1 MKNCRLLLLTICCTV
16 FFSCQDKKMASDN
29 ELKNRTEPL
38 IIANKG
44 LVEKDNDRISAYI
57 KRHKYKMRQTQT
69 GLWYEVYFNA
79 EKRKAAKDDII
90 SLKYKVTLLDG
101 KYCYSSDSLGPLV
114 FRVGQGGVESGLEE
128 GVLLL
133 GTGDKARFILPPYL
147 AHGLMGDGKKIP
159 RRSII
164 IYEVEVLNIVN

>member
-1 MKNCRLLLLTICCTV
+1 MKNSGLLLLTICFTL
-16 FFSCQDKKMASDN
+16 FFSCQDRKMVSDN
-29 ELKNRTEPL
+29 EVKNRAEPL

-44 LVEKDNDRISAYI
+44 LIEKDNDRISAYI
-57 KRHKYKMRQTQT
+57 ARHNYKMKQTQT
-69 GLWYEVYFNA
+69 GLWYEVYFDA
-79 EKRKAAKDDII
+79 KKKKAVKDNII
-90 SLKYKVTLLDG
+90 SLKYKVTLLNG
-101 KYCYSSDSLGPLV
+101 KHCYSSDSLGPMV

-128 GVLLL
+128 GILLL
-133 GTGDKARFILPPYL
+133 GIGDKARFILPPYL